1 MTWASLD
8 ALPAVP
14 PHMEASLSELSKEE
28 ARYFR
33 FSFLRLSLT
42 TADIR
47 NPPGI
52 DPCEEKG
59 ERDES
64 SSSIFTAG
72 ETDDMADDPL
82 RCPP

>member
-1 MTWASLD
+1 
-8 ALPAVP
+8 
-14 PHMEASLSELSKEE
+14 MEASLSELSREE

-42 TADIR
+42 DIR
-47 NPPGI
+47 NPPGS

-64 SSSIFTAG
+64 SSSILTPD
-72 ETDDMADDPL
+72 ETEEMADPL
-82 RCPP
+82 RCPPYPVAPFPFPLPASAVA